1 MNFNKEQIGKRIR
14 DIRIERRETMEQ
26 FGKAISDLTD
36 KKSKSGKS
44 NVSRWERGENLP
56 NDITLEAIAQ
66 LGGKTV
72 NQILY
77 GDDYQTRIENIIRD
91 SNPINYGNYKTYYEE
106 LTVRYF
112 EKINYLYPTKEE
124 VIKKY
129 LDIVETRKNELTL
142 NSMVDSL
149 GNSIDAIDQ
158 HYQGFININMD
169 DINKLNTEHLQELSD
184 NINEAV
190 EKQREIKTLLYNL
203 DNND

>member
-1 MNFNKEQIGKRIR
+1 MELNKVQIGRRIH
-14 DIRIERRETMEQ
+14 DIRVERKETMEQ
-26 FGKAISDLTD
+26 FGEAISELTAG
-36 KKSKSGKS
+36 KSKSGKS

-91 SNPINYGNYKTYYEE
+91 SNLINYGNYKTYYEE

-112 EKINYLYPTKEE
+112 EKINYLYPTEEE
-124 VIKKY
+124 VIRKY
-129 LDIVETRKNELTL
+129 LDIVETNKTELTL

>member
-1 MNFNKEQIGKRIR
+1 MRGDYMEIDKKAVGR
-14 DIRIERRETMEQ
+14 RIEFIRKEKGMTLEE
-26 FGKAISDLTD
+26 FGNLFNATK
-36 KKSKSGKS
+36 G
-44 NVSRWERGENLP
+44 NVSLWQKGSSLPSNERLVQ
-56 NDITLEAIAQ
+56 IAKIS
-66 LGGKTV
+66 GRTV
-72 NQILY
+72 EQILY
-77 GDDYQTRIENIIRD
+77 GFDYESRIQQIIRN
-91 SNPINYGNYKTYYEE
+91 SPSINNNNYKTYYEE
-106 LTVRYF
+106 LTVGYF
-112 EKINYLYPTKEE
+112 EKINYLYPTEEE

>member
-1 MNFNKEQIGKRIR
+1 MELNKVQIGRRIH
-14 DIRIERRETMEQ
+14 DIRVERKETMEQ
-26 FGKAISDLTD
+26 FGEAISELTAG
-36 KKSKSGKS
+36 KSRSGKS

-91 SNPINYGNYKTYYEE
+91 SNLINYGNYKTYYEE
-106 LTVRYF
+106 LTVGYF
-112 EKINYLYPTKEE
+112 EKINYLYPTEEE

-129 LDIVETRKNELTL
+129 LDIVETRKTELTL

-149 GNSIDAIDQ
+149 GNNIDAIDQ
-158 HYQGFININMD
+158 HYQWFININMD
-169 DINKLNTEHLQELSD
+169 DINKLNTQHLQELSD

-203 DNND
+203 DNNG

>member
-1 MNFNKEQIGKRIR
+1 MRGDYMEIDKKAVGR
-14 DIRIERRETMEQ
+14 RIEFIRKEKGMTLEE
-26 FGKAISDLTD
+26 FGNLFNATK
-36 KKSKSGKS
+36 G
-44 NVSRWERGENLP
+44 NVSLWQKGSSLPSNERLVQ
-56 NDITLEAIAQ
+56 IAKIS
-66 LGGKTV
+66 GRTV
-72 NQILY
+72 EQILY
-77 GDDYQTRIENIIRD
+77 GFDYESRIQQIIRN
-91 SNPINYGNYKTYYEE
+91 SPSINNNNYKTYYEE
-106 LTVRYF
+106 LTVGYF
-112 EKINYLYPTKEE
+112 EKINYLYPTEEE

-203 DNND
+203 DNNG

>member
-1 MNFNKEQIGKRIR
+1 MEIDKKAVGR
-14 DIRIERRETMEQ
+14 RIEFIRKEKGMTLEE
-26 FGKAISDLTD
+26 FGKLFNAT
-36 KKSKSGKS
+36 KG
-44 NVSRWERGENLP
+44 NVSLWQKGSSLPSNERLVQ
-56 NDITLEAIAQ
+56 IAKIS
-66 LGGKTV
+66 GRTV
-72 NQILY
+72 EQILY
-77 GDDYQTRIENIIRD
+77 GFDYESRIQQIIRN
-91 SNPINYGNYKTYYEE
+91 SPSINNDNYKTYYEE

-112 EKINYLYPTKEE
+112 EKINYLYPTEEE

-129 LDIVETRKNELTL
+129 LDIVETRKTELTL

-149 GNSIDAIDQ
+149 GNNIDAIDQ

-190 EKQREIKTLLYNL
+190 EKQRELKTLLYNL

>member
-1 MNFNKEQIGKRIR
+1 MEIDKKAVGR
-14 DIRIERRETMEQ
+14 RIEFIRKEKGMTLEE
-26 FGKAISDLTD
+26 FGNLFNATK
-36 KKSKSGKS
+36 G
-44 NVSRWERGENLP
+44 NVSLWQKGSSLPSNERLVQ
-56 NDITLEAIAQ
+56 IAKIS
-66 LGGKTV
+66 GRTV
-72 NQILY
+72 EQILY
-77 GDDYQTRIENIIRD
+77 GFDYESRIQQIIRN
-91 SNPINYGNYKTYYEE
+91 SPSINNNNYKTYYEE
-106 LTVRYF
+106 LTVGYF
-112 EKINYLYPTKEE
+112 EKINYLYPTEEE

-129 LDIVETRKNELTL
+129 LDIVETRKTELTL

-203 DNND
+203 ENNN

>member
-1 MNFNKEQIGKRIR
+1 MRGDYMEIDKKAVGR
-14 DIRIERRETMEQ
+14 RIEFIRKEKGMTLEE
-26 FGKAISDLTD
+26 FGKLFNAT
-36 KKSKSGKS
+36 KG
-44 NVSRWERGENLP
+44 NVSLWQKGSSLPSNERLVQ
-56 NDITLEAIAQ
+56 IAKIS
-66 LGGKTV
+66 GRTV
-72 NQILY
+72 EQILY
-77 GDDYQTRIENIIRD
+77 GFDYESRIQQIIRN
-91 SNPINYGNYKTYYEE
+91 SPSINNNNYKTYYEE

-112 EKINYLYPTKEE
+112 EKINYLYPTEEE

-129 LDIVETRKNELTL
+129 LDIVETRKTELTL

-149 GNSIDAIDQ
+149 GNNIDAIEQ

>member
-1 MNFNKEQIGKRIR
+1 MEIDKKAVGR
-14 DIRIERRETMEQ
+14 RIEFIRKEKGMTLEE
-26 FGKAISDLTD
+26 FGNLFNATK
-36 KKSKSGKS
+36 G
-44 NVSRWERGENLP
+44 NVSLWQKGSSLPSNERLVQ
-56 NDITLEAIAQ
+56 IAKIS
-66 LGGKTV
+66 GRTV
-72 NQILY
+72 EQILY
-77 GDDYQTRIENIIRD
+77 GFDYESRIQQIIRN
-91 SNPINYGNYKTYYEE
+91 SPSINNNNYKTYYEE

-112 EKINYLYPTKEE
+112 EKINYLYPTEEE

-129 LDIVETRKNELTL
+129 LDIVETRKTELTL

-149 GNSIDAIDQ
+149 GNNIDAIDQ

>member
-1 MNFNKEQIGKRIR
+1 MEIDKKAVGR
-14 DIRIERRETMEQ
+14 RIEFIRKEKGMTLEE
-26 FGKAISDLTD
+26 FGNLFNATK
-36 KKSKSGKS
+36 G
-44 NVSRWERGENLP
+44 NVSLWQKGSSLPSNERLVQ
-56 NDITLEAIAQ
+56 IAKIS
-66 LGGKTV
+66 GRTV
-72 NQILY
+72 EQILY
-77 GDDYQTRIENIIRD
+77 GFDYESRIQQIIRN
-91 SNPINYGNYKTYYEE
+91 SPSINNNNYKTYYEE
-106 LTVRYF
+106 LTVGYF
-112 EKINYLYPTKEE
+112 EKINYLYPTEEE

-129 LDIVETRKNELTL
+129 LDIVETRKTELTL

-149 GNSIDAIDQ
+149 GNNIDAIDQ

>member
-1 MNFNKEQIGKRIR
+1 MRGDYMEIDKKAVGR
-14 DIRIERRETMEQ
+14 RIEFIRKEKGMTLEE
-26 FGKAISDLTD
+26 FGNLFNATK
-36 KKSKSGKS
+36 G
-44 NVSRWERGENLP
+44 NVSLWQKGSSLPSNERLVQ
-56 NDITLEAIAQ
+56 IAKIS
-66 LGGKTV
+66 GRTV
-72 NQILY
+72 EQILY
-77 GDDYQTRIENIIRD
+77 GFDYESRIQQIIRN
-91 SNPINYGNYKTYYEE
+91 SPSINNNNYKTYYEE

-112 EKINYLYPTKEE
+112 EKINYLYPTEEE

-129 LDIVETRKNELTL
+129 LDILETRKTELTL

-149 GNSIDAIDQ
+149 GNNIDAIDQ

>member
-1 MNFNKEQIGKRIR
+1 MEIDKKAVGR
-14 DIRIERRETMEQ
+14 RIEFIRKEKGMTLEE
-26 FGKAISDLTD
+26 FGNLFNATK
-36 KKSKSGKS
+36 G
-44 NVSRWERGENLP
+44 NVSLWQKGSSLPSNERLVQ
-56 NDITLEAIAQ
+56 IAKIS
-66 LGGKTV
+66 GRTV
-72 NQILY
+72 EQILY
-77 GDDYQTRIENIIRD
+77 GFDYESRIQQIIRN
-91 SNPINYGNYKTYYEE
+91 SPSINNNNYKTYYEE
-106 LTVRYF
+106 LTVGYF
-112 EKINYLYPTKEE
+112 EKINYLYPTEEE

>member
-112 EKINYLYPTKEE
+112 EKINYLYPTEEE

-129 LDIVETRKNELTL
+129 LDIMETRKNELTL

-203 DNND
+203 DNNG

>member
-1 MNFNKEQIGKRIR
+1 MEIDKKAVGR
-14 DIRIERRETMEQ
+14 RIEFIRKEKGMTLEE
-26 FGKAISDLTD
+26 FGKLFNAT
-36 KKSKSGKS
+36 KG
-44 NVSRWERGENLP
+44 NVSLWQKGSSLPSNERLVQ
-56 NDITLEAIAQ
+56 IAKIS
-66 LGGKTV
+66 GRTV
-72 NQILY
+72 EQILY
-77 GDDYQTRIENIIRD
+77 GFDYESRIQQII
-91 SNPINYGNYKTYYEE
+91 SNSPSINNNNYKTYYEE

-112 EKINYLYPTKEE
+112 EKINYLYPTEEE

-149 GNSIDAIDQ
+149 GNNIDAIDQ

>member
-1 MNFNKEQIGKRIR
+1 MEIDKKAVGR
-14 DIRIERRETMEQ
+14 RIEFIRKEKGMTLEE
-26 FGKAISDLTD
+26 FGNLFNATK
-36 KKSKSGKS
+36 G
-44 NVSRWERGENLP
+44 NVSLWQKGSSLPSNERLVQ
-56 NDITLEAIAQ
+56 IAKIS
-66 LGGKTV
+66 GRTV
-72 NQILY
+72 EQILY
-77 GDDYQTRIENIIRD
+77 GFDYESRIQQIIRN
-91 SNPINYGNYKTYYEE
+91 SPSINNNNYKTYYEE

-112 EKINYLYPTKEE
+112 EKINYLYPTEEE

-129 LDIVETRKNELTL
+129 LDIVETRKNDLTL

-149 GNSIDAIDQ
+149 GNNIDAIDQ

-169 DINKLNTEHLQELSD
+169 DINKLNTQHLQELSD